1 MIQTVNDNVSNNA
14 CTIAYVL
21 STHGYTVWHAS
32 SLLST
37 YSLSTSSLC
46 PMFLHLHE
54 DTVALQVHV
63 PEIQPA
69 TDHLPR
75 PCVPIYDS
83 WEVSLLI
90 LRY

>member
-1 MIQTVNDNVSNNA
+1 
-14 CTIAYVL
+14 
-21 STHGYTVWHAS
+21 
-32 SLLST
+32 
-37 YSLSTSSLC
+37 
-46 PMFLHLHE
+46 MFLHLHE

>member
-1 MIQTVNDNVSNNA
+1 MYQAPMVIQCGMPAHYYLPTVFLPAAFV
-14 CTIAYVL
+14 
-21 STHGYTVWHAS
+21 
-32 SLLST
+32 
-37 YSLSTSSLC
+37 

-75 PCVPIYDS
+75 PCVPIYNS